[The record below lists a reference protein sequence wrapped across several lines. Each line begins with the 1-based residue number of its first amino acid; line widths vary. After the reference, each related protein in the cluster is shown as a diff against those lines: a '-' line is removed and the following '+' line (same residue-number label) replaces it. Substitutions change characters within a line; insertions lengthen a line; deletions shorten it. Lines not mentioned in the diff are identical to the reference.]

1 MPGMDRYSR
10 EQSFHD
16 HAYTEHT
23 RSRVGKFYTI
33 QGKSREHYKR
43 LLAKHAPAGARVL
56 EYGCGRGSSALFLAE
71 KAAIVSAID
80 ISETGLELAMQE
92 ARSGGVSIE
101 FRLMN
106 AEKLEFSEDTFDLV
120 CGSAILHHLD
130 LDRAFE
136 EVSRVLKPGGAAIFI
151 EPLGH
156 NPLINLYRRL
166 TPRMRTEDE
175 HPLRMQDFAVAGRHF
190 HEVDVQFYHL
200 FSLAAVPLRNRS
212 AFPRI
217 VGALD
222 ALDARFFRRWSS
234 MRKYAWYAVMVFTQP
249 RATSRRP
256 DETPT
261 EQTS

>member
-1 MPGMDRYSR
+1 MDDRYSR

-23 RSRVGKFYTI
+23 RAGAGKFYTI

-43 LLAKHAPAGARVL
+43 LLATHALAGARVL

-71 KAAIVSAID
+71 NGAIVSAID
-80 ISETGLELAMQE
+80 ISEAGLDLARKE
-92 ARSGGVSIE
+92 ARHRGVSID

-106 AEKLEFSEDTFDLV
+106 AEKLEFPEETFDLV

-130 LDRAFE
+130 LDRSFR
-136 EVSRVLKPGGAAIFI
+136 EVSKVLKPGGAAVFI

-175 HPLRMQDFAVAGRHF
+175 HPLRMQDFAVARRYF
-190 HEVDVQFYHL
+190 HRVHVEFYHL

-217 VGALD
+217 VGMLD
-222 ALDARFFRRWSS
+222 ALDAAFFRRWSS
-234 MRKYAWYAVMVFTQP
+234 MRKYAWYVVMMLTQP
-249 RATSRRP
+249 RGASRRP
-256 DETPT
+256 NVIGCHGPG
-261 EQTS
+261 